1 MKAHRLDFERMI
13 KEQEEIIKSSEEAL
27 RQAHLEYEEADGKIN
42 GYISRNLPAE
52 PEITPDTLNTDVIGK
67 HIQGD
72 ENIMSLMNMESDTVV
87 RSLCALLNVIKQEEK
102 RKQDEKGS
110 SEEEI
115 SDMELDE
122 KEGPGTQ
129 TEKEPRR
136 KPRRKAPAGEM
147 DVTTAEAGKRVV
159 EESTESNPPAK
170 VIATV
175 GATEQHAKA
184 PPALPP
190 AKKE

>member
-1 MKAHRLDFERMI
+1 M
-13 KEQEEIIKSSEEAL
+13 

-52 PEITPDTLNTDVIGK
+52 PEITPDNLNTEAIVNL
-67 HIQGD
+67 IQGD
-72 ENIMSLMNMESDTVV
+72 ENIKSLMNMDSDHVV

-122 KEGPGTQ
+122 KEGPETQ
-129 TEKEPRR
+129 KEKEPRR

-147 DVTTAEAGKRVV
+147 DVTTAEAGKRVA
-159 EESTESNPPAK
+159 EEKTEINPPAK
-170 VIATV
+170 VIATGGG
-175 GATEQHAKA
+175 GAVDQHAKA